1 MDKIFFGSI
10 NSGDVKIHYSRT
22 SNELPPVV
30 MLHGLTDNGLCLS
43 RLAYAIY
50 KSYDVFLPD
59 ARGHG
64 LSDAPGRG
72 YDVMSF
78 AGDVKEL
85 IGSLELKKPAV
96 IGHSMGA
103 ATTARLAA
111 DFPELI
117 RGIVLIDPPWF
128 DEAYL
133 DQVNYDQ
140 RKTGY
145 EESIRK
151 DHSMTLPELEQ
162 RVREEH
168 PNWHE
173 DELLNWSKSKLQ
185 VKEEVVP
192 IIRSIVED
200 WQLTAERIQCPTL
213 LLTGNPEKG
222 AIITGKTIEKLKK
235 MHNTWKILTFPE
247 SGHNIHRDAFDPC
260 KKAILDFLRDIH

>member
-1 MDKIFFGSI
+1 MDKIYFGSI
-10 NSGDVKIHYSRT
+10 NSGDGKIHYSRT
-22 SNELPPVV
+22 SDGLPPVI

-43 RLAYAIY
+43 RLAFAIY

-72 YDVMSF
+72 YDVRCF
-78 AGDVKEL
+78 AKDVKAL
-85 IGSLELKKPAV
+85 ITSLGLNKPV
-96 IGHSMGA
+96 VVGHSMGA
-103 ATTARLAA
+103 ATAARLAV
-111 DFPELI
+111 DSPEYI
-117 RGIVLIDPPWF
+117 SGIVLIDPPWF

-145 EESIRK
+145 EENIRK
-151 DHSMTLPELEQ
+151 YHSMTLAELEQ
-162 RVREEH
+162 YIREEH

-173 DELLNWSKSKLQ
+173 DEFLNWSKSKLQ
-185 VKEEVVP
+185 VKAEVIP

-200 WQLTAERIQCPTL
+200 WQLTAEKIQCPTL

-235 MHNTWKILTFPE
+235 QHSTWKILTFPE
-247 SGHNIHRDAFDPC
+247 SGHNIHREAFDPC
-260 KKAILDFLRDIH
+260 KRAILDFLSEVY